1 MVSQR
6 TKRGAPADAGLP
18 GERRHP
24 GADREHAAATGARL
38 RRDLVS
44 SNTPLLAKRGEG
56 CVTPVTSASSRVCA
70 QPPEQR
76 GLVLHV
82 PVLPFDRADE
92 RDLISVTS
100 HVREFE
106 RVRGLE
112 FVSLV
117 KRRQNA
123 DERRPMRGVREREP
137 TPANCTSA

>member
-1 MVSQR
+1 M
-6 TKRGAPADAGLP
+6 
-18 GERRHP
+18 
-24 GADREHAAATGARL
+24 
-38 RRDLVS
+38 
-44 SNTPLLAKRGEG
+44 
-56 CVTPVTSASSRVCA
+56 TSASSRVCA

>member
-1 MVSQR
+1 VA
-6 TKRGAPADAGLP
+6 T
-18 GERRHP
+18 
-24 GADREHAAATGARL
+24 HAAVR
-38 RRDLVS
+38 
-44 SNTPLLAKRGEG
+44 
-56 CVTPVTSASSRVCA
+56 A